1 MDTLVYKTRQL
12 ESIFAEIINPGKK
25 NILVGCIYRHPSMDL
40 NEFNEEFLEPLMEK
54 ISTDN
59 KNIFL
64 TGDFNVDL
72 MKIDSDD
79 NTSNYFDTF
88 TSNLFVPHIIYPTR
102 ITTTSK
108 TLIDNIFSNSLNFS
122 QGTSGN
128 LTISI
133 SDHLAQFLIIPEE
146 SDKLPR
152 KNNIPKRD
160 TTNVDRENFILDLL
174 NVDWP
179 SIISGEKKDPNYSI
193 NSFEDTIN
201 SLLDKYLP
209 LKKLTKK
216 EFKQQ
221 FKPWITF
228 GIQKSIR
235 RREKLYKKFINAKN
249 VDIKEEYNKA
259 YKELRNHIV
268 TLCRQ
273 SKKMHYQSFFTE
285 NSNNAKKNMERYQI
299 HH

>member
-1 MDTLVYKTRQL
+1 MFK
-12 ESIFAEIINPGKK
+12 
-25 NILVGCIYRHPSMDL
+25 H
-40 NEFNEEFLEPLMEK
+40 
-54 ISTDN
+54 
-59 KNIFL
+59 
-64 TGDFNVDL
+64 
-72 MKIDSDD
+72 
-79 NTSNYFDTF
+79 
-88 TSNLFVPHIIYPTR
+88 
-102 ITTTSK
+102 
-108 TLIDNIFSNSLNFS
+108 
-122 QGTSGN
+122 
-128 LTISI
+128 
-133 SDHLAQFLIIPEE
+133 
-146 SDKLPR
+146 
-152 KNNIPKRD
+152 D
-160 TTNVDRENFILDLL
+160 TTNFDRENFILDLL

-201 SLLDKYLP
+201 SLLEKYLP

-228 GIQKSIR
+228 GIRKSIR

-285 NSNNAKKNMERYQI
+285 NSNNAKKHGEVSNPSLIYKVA
-299 HH
+299 